1 MIYITG
7 DIHGEIDKVL
17 FMIKY
22 KKIKHNDIIVLLGD
36 VGVNYYLNK
45 SEERPKQLLNETG
58 IQMLCV
64 HGNHEARPNTIP
76 SYHEKEWHGGAVYVE
91 EEFPNLLFAKDGEIY
106 DLEGRRVI
114 VIGGAYS
121 VDKEYRLARGW
132 RWFQDEQPS
141 DEIKKRVEE
150 NLNKAGWKVDAV
162 FTHTC
167 PYPFEPVEA
176 FLPTIDQASVDKSTE
191 AWLGDIQK
199 RLDYKN
205 WYCGHWHINKHVKI
219 GKGKSLDFLMNN
231 VLKLPVDA

>member
-22 KKIKHNDIIVLLGD
+22 KKIKHDDIIVLLGD

-45 SEERPKQLLNETG
+45 SEERPKRLLNDTG

-76 SYHEKEWHGGAVYVE
+76 SYHEKDWHGGTVYVE
-91 EEFPNLLFAKDGEIY
+91 DEFPNLLFAKDGEIY
-106 DLEGRRVI
+106 DLEGRKAI

-132 RWFQDEQPS
+132 RWFPDEQPS

-150 NLNKAGWKVDAV
+150 NLDKASWKVDVV

-176 FLPTIDQASVDKSTE
+176 FLPSIDQASVDKSTE

-231 VLKLPVDA
+231 VTVLL